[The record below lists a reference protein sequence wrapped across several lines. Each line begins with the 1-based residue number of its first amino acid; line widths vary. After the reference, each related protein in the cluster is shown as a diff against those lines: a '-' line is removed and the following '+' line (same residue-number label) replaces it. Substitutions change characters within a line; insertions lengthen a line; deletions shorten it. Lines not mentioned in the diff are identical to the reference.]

1 MEYKRVDCETFNLHM
16 IKSNKFKVTNI
27 EVIFEDEIR
36 KEDITI
42 NNFLG
47 AILTY
52 TSKKYNTKLK
62 MAHKQESLYAAR
74 LFNSSYR
81 LGNVINNDFNVI
93 VLNDKYTEKGLLK
106 DTIEYL
112 KEVLFN
118 PNVDDNKFDEESF
131 KVIYNDMLSVIET
144 FKENPRRYASLRI
157 LELTDNTKPFSYNL
171 KGYLED
177 LNKITRENL
186 YEYYKKFIN
195 NKVDIYIIGDIDFK
209 ETEKLFK
216 DNYCFKCKTKEFESP
231 LVKWNKNKRQE
242 FIEKDNT
249 NQSKLSISCYI
260 DDLTRFERNYVLNL
274 YNYIL
279 GGSPDSKFFKNI
291 REKHSLC
298 YYVSSN
304 VYKLDNLL
312 LISSGISK
320 ENYGKILELI
330 EKEMN
335 DISKGIFTEEDIDKA
350 KKGYLKALEEIEDVP
365 NQIIASYYAEFRL
378 GIDPIEKRKEEIMK
392 VTKEDIINL
401 SKKISIDTIFLLGG
415 DRK

>member
-1 MEYKRVDCETFNLHM
+1 
-16 IKSNKFKVTNI
+16 
-27 EVIFEDEIR
+27 
-36 KEDITI
+36 
-42 NNFLG
+42 
-47 AILTY
+47 
-52 TSKKYNTKLK
+52 
-62 MAHKQESLYAAR
+62 MAHKQESLYALK

-81 LGNVINNDFNVI
+81 LGNIINNDFNIV
-93 VLNDKYTEKGLLK
+93 VLNDKYAEKGLLK
-106 DTIEYL
+106 DTIEFL

-118 PNVDDNKFDEESF
+118 PNVEDNKFDEESF
-131 KVIYNDMLSVIET
+131 KVIYNDMLSIIET
-144 FKENPRRYASLRI
+144 FKENPRRYASLRT

-177 LNKITRENL
+177 LKKITRENL

-195 NKVDIYIIGDIDFK
+195 NKVDIYIIGNIDFK
-209 ETEKLFK
+209 ETEKLFR
-216 DNYCFKCKTKEFESP
+216 DNYNFECKTKEFKNPIVS
-231 LVKWNKNKRQE
+231 WNKNKKQE

-260 DDLTRFERNYVLNL
+260 DGLTEFERKYVLNI
-274 YNYIL
+274 YNSIL

-298 YYVSSN
+298 YYASTG

-312 LISSGISK
+312 FISSGISK
-320 ENYGKILELI
+320 DNYKKVLELI

-335 DISKGIFTEEDIDKA
+335 DIKKGIFTEEDISKA
-350 KKGYLKALEEIEDVP
+350 KKGYLKGLEEIEDNP
-365 NQIIASYYAEFRL
+365 NQIIASYYAEYRL
-378 GIDPIEKRKEEIMK
+378 NIDPLEKRKTEIMK